1 MARQRQRPQ
10 TDRKRR
16 SLRPNNYS
24 LNWSQKLKMKDLS
37 TRDLGAID
45 EFHYLE
51 MREKN
56 LSEESDEET
65 PLNTKLWAQIDADRS
80 S

>member
-1 MARQRQRPQ
+1 M
-10 TDRKRR
+10 
-16 SLRPNNYS
+16 
-24 LNWSQKLKMKDLS
+24 KMKDLS
-37 TRDLGAID
+37 TKEFGTID

>member
-1 MARQRQRPQ
+1 M
-10 TDRKRR
+10 
-16 SLRPNNYS
+16 
-24 LNWSQKLKMKDLS
+24 KMKDLS

-65 PLNTKLWAQIDADRS
+65 PLNKKLWAQIDADRS